1 MNEDEIARKL
11 KFSKTKYLRIERG
24 EEAITQPHL
33 IQLADV
39 YKRPLIAFYST
50 DVTTVPELP
59 HDYRLNR
66 DKKLSPEVFLA
77 KRKAIYLA
85 EQLKEIT
92 GRTNSLPDIN
102 TNISAYDL
110 SERIKKLLE
119 LDYKFLK
126 ELKDEPIPVIINHRL
141 KISFSFLLSNIH

>member
-77 KRKAIYLA
+77 KSKAIYLA
-85 EQLKEIT
+85 ERLKEIT

-102 TNISAYDL
+102 INISAYDL